1 MTTTNA
7 PRVLLLAALI
17 ATTAAHLAAA
27 AGEPEPEE
35 EAIEHAIILG
45 VGGAVEFELGDRSFH
60 PGANVFAEYEAIE
73 NWLEFELGASMLSAE
88 GGVEMPIDLLL
99 KKPFRLTRNVEF
111 MVGLGLEI
119 VRVSGTKKNGTFGG
133 TEFALDLMFWPLSR
147 VGLWVE
153 PSCDVV
159 FRRGTSRAMGSTGGV
174 IFGW

>member
-1 MTTTNA
+1 
-7 PRVLLLAALI
+7 LAALI

-27 AGEPEPEE
+27 AGPEPEE

-88 GGVEMPIDLLL
+88 GGVEMPIDFLL
-99 KKPFRLTRNVEF
+99 KKPFRLSRNVEF

-119 VRVSGTKKNGTFGG
+119 VGVSGTKRNGTFGG
-133 TEFALDLMFWPLSR
+133 TELALDLMFWPLNR
-147 VGLWVE
+147 IGLWVE
-153 PSCDVV
+153 PSYGVV
-159 FRRGTSRAMGSTGGV
+159 FRSETSRGMGSTGGV